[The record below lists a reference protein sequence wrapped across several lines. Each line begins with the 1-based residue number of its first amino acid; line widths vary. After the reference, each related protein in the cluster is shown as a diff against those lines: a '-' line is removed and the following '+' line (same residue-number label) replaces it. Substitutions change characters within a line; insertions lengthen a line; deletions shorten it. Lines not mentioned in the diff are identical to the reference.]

1 MYPRTLLN
9 KIKIGE
15 NWGTP
20 LHQSITQD
28 LLNKLTT
35 SSDELSMA
43 EARYICN
50 CLPVLR
56 SSETDEANLDP
67 YDFPKCKEAFFSVR
81 YLIYHNDIN
90 GYRRNTDWNGK
101 IPLDIQQRD
110 IEFLE
115 QQYQEWVLIIERENH
130 SDAIL
135 KNLASETR
143 HQLKK
148 IEAYSNQVGYGQH
161 RREYLRKSITL
172 HGKYIYLLTKEY
184 YEELGALEQIISING
199 KKIVI
204 DSFAY
209 IHSFFGHFAAHIKVY
224 QQDKSYFSDEKIDF
238 KNFPQIIFEI
248 ITTYFDSFGDTSFNG
263 RSIYFRLR
271 GTISAIWFRPMKRS
285 LRGGMV
291 ENFLRLQTFYPVT
304 SARDLGVVRSLSER
318 LINSELSFFI

>member
-1 MYPRTLLN
+1 MYSRTLLDSF
-9 KIKIGE
+9 KPGE
-15 NWGTP
+15 NWGSP
-20 LHQSITQD
+20 LHKSITED
-28 LLNKLTT
+28 LLKKLTT

-50 CLPVLR
+50 YLPILR
-56 SSETDEANLDP
+56 SFETNEATLDP
-67 YDFPKCKEAFFSVR
+67 FDFEKCKEAFFSVR

-90 GYRRNTDWNGK
+90 GYRKHTDWNGV
-101 IPLDIQQRD
+101 IPPDIQRRD

-115 QQYQEWVLIIERENH
+115 QQYQEWVPVIKRENH

-135 KNLASETR
+135 KHLASETR

-148 IEAYSNQVGYGQH
+148 IEAYSNQVGYGEH

-184 YEELGALEQIISING
+184 YEELGDFEQILSISG

-209 IHSFFGHFAAHIKVY
+209 IHSFFGHFAAHIKVH
-224 QQDKSYFSDEKIDF
+224 QQDKSYFSDERIDF

-248 ITTYFDSFGDTSFNG
+248 ISIYFDSFGDASFNG
-263 RSIYFRLR
+263 RSIFFRLR
-271 GTISAIWFRPMKRS
+271 GTIYAIWLRPMQRS
-285 LRGGMV
+285 LRGSIV
-291 ENFLRLQTFYPVT
+291 EDVLRLQTFYPAT
-304 SARDLGVVRSLSER
+304 QARDLGIVGSLSER
-318 LINSELSFFI
+318 VISSELSFFI